1 MPGLE
6 ALKITDM
13 SKAELLEEFAKLT
26 PAERSELWDAL
37 WTLEERDLLG
47 VSAPTAE
54 EKNVLDQELDEYQ
67 KNPHAGSPWSE
78 VEARLR
84 RQS

>member
-1 MPGLE
+1 
-6 ALKITDM
+6 M
-13 SKAELLEEFAKLT
+13 SKAELLEEFTKLT

-37 WTLEERDLLG
+37 WTLEERQLLG

-54 EKNVLDQELDEYQ
+54 EKAALDREMEDYQ
-67 KNPHAGSPWSE
+67 NEPRAGAPWTE

-84 RQS
+84 NRP